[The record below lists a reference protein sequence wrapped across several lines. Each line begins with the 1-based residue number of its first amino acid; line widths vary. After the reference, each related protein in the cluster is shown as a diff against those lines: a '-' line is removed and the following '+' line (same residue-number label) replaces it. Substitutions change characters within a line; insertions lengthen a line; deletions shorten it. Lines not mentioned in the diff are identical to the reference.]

1 MTFLDG
7 TNIRAQHKVAGAQK
21 KGFFE
26 DRDHRE
32 ALNHSR
38 CGYGTKV
45 YVIADGHEKIFGFAL
60 APGQTHELLLA
71 PAMLDSLP
79 IVPLWMVAGKSYA
92 SDTLRERMWDMGARP
107 VIPAKRPD
115 APIACPK

>member
-1 MTFLDG
+1 MLRTSGL
-7 TNIRAQHKVAGAQK
+7 TTRRREPQK
-21 KGFFE
+21 RKFFE

-32 ALNHSR
+32 ALKHSR

-115 APIACPK
+115 APVACPK